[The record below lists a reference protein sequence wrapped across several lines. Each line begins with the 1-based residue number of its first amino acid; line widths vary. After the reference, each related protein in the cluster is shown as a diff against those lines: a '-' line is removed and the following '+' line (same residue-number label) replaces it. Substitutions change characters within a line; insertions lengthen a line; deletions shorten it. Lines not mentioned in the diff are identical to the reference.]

1 MRTPENIEKQATPQ
15 ATTQPEEHVE
25 KPVAKEG
32 KKKTQVLSSFSADI
46 FVKTKQGT
54 FAKDYSGGRV
64 LGEGAYG
71 KVCLVT
77 HKKTGIDR
85 AMKAIKKSS
94 VREDKEDKMLAE
106 VSILKS
112 LDHPNIVKLNELYQD
127 DKYYYLVT
135 E

>member
-1 MRTPENIEKQATPQ
+1 MQNMRSRESDKQISQPTTEKNTNKDRAPQ
-15 ATTQPEEHVE
+15 R
-25 KPVAKEG
+25 
-32 KKKTQVLSSFSADI
+32 KKTTTVLQSFSADI
-46 FVKTKQGT
+46 FIKIQKGT

-77 HKKTGIDR
+77 HKKTGIVR

-94 VREDKEDKMLAE
+94 VRADKADRMLAE